1 MAVLSCSEC
10 LARHSEYLDGVM
22 DAASSALWRA
32 HLENCPDCARYDR
45 VLRRGIAHL
54 AAQPPAELT
63 PDFTMQLQHRLAF
76 EERRMALRPI
86 TSMATASLMVAAML
100 AFAAWIPVLML
111 ARSDSDSAGQVAVL
125 ASASQVATEI
135 AWHAEDA
142 VDHGLPA
149 HVHQAAR
156 RVLSLPSHRGPMIE
170 PAYTPIVLE
179 SPIAPLTYARTVSFG
194 AD

>member
-1 MAVLSCSEC
+1 MLSCSEC
-10 LARHSEYLDGVM
+10 LARHSEFLDGVM
-22 DAASSALWRA
+22 DAASSAQWRA
-32 HLENCPDCARYDR
+32 HLEHCPDCARYDR
-45 VLRRGIAHL
+45 VLRRGLSYL
-54 AAQPPAELT
+54 AAQPRAELT

-111 ARSDSDSAGQVAVL
+111 SRDSDSARPA
-125 ASASQVATEI
+125 AAFTSASPVATEI

-156 RVLSLPSHRGPMIE
+156 RVLSLPRHRGPMIE